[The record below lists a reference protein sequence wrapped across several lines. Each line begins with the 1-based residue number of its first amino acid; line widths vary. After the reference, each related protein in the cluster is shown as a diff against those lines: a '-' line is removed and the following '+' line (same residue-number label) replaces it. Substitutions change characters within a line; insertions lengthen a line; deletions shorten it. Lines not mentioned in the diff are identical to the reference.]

1 VPLLSLGSFRDE
13 FSLPLMLKSM
23 LLSMVRAVGSER
35 DNVLLSLLLM
45 LLAIFEGLNLD
56 EFLVVIGEVEDV
68 DPSELCLV
76 LFSPLVRSC
85 LLELGD
91 SLYTSCVSSP
101 MYLALNLGLV
111 CIACYSV
118 LCYDVMLLY

>member
-101 MYLALNLGLV
+101 MYLALNWGLF